1 MWIQPESAFRAG
13 LHLTDL
19 FGSMLLAHAD
29 AAQRLHFLAG
39 RLLLGATSSCLRSH
53 ALRQDDVLYAVDRAE
68 LDNRLNLMMEA
79 GAEGCVT
86 ILQGLIDE
94 VGAAQMRWV
103 RSSLAMGSE
112 AGQPVLRLAFSGPDP
127 VTLALRRGVRSRLSA
142 GG

>member
-1 MWIQPESAFRAG
+1 MWIQPESALRAS

-19 FGSMLLAHAD
+19 FGSLLLAQAD

-39 RLLLGATSSCLRSH
+39 RLLLGATSSCLRGH

-68 LDNRLNLMMEA
+68 LDNRLNLMIEA

-94 VGAAQMRWV
+94 AGAAQMRWV
-103 RSSLAMGSE
+103 RSVFAAGE
-112 AGQPVLRLAFSGPDP
+112 AGHPALRLAFSGPDP
-127 VTLALRRGVRSRLSA
+127 LTLALRQGVRARLSA

>member
-1 MWIQPESAFRAG
+1 MWIPAEPAFRAS
-13 LHLTDL
+13 LYFTDL
-19 FGSMLLAHAD
+19 FGSVLLAHAD

-39 RLLLGATSSCLRSH
+39 RLLLGATSSCLRSQV
-53 ALRQDDVLYAVDRAE
+53 LRKDDVLYAVDRAE

-94 VGAAQMRWV
+94 VGAAQMRWA
-103 RSSLAMGSE
+103 RSLFAQGEGEHS
-112 AGQPVLRLAFSGPDP
+112 VLRLGFSDSEPLSLD
-127 VTLALRRGVRSRLSA
+127 LRQDVRARLSA

>member
-1 MWIQPESAFRAG
+1 MWIQPESAHRAS
-13 LHLTDL
+13 LHLTEL
-19 FGSMLLAHAD
+19 FGSLLLAQAD

-39 RLLLGATSSCLRSH
+39 RLLLGATSSCLRSQ

-68 LDNRLNLMMEA
+68 LDNRLNLMLEA

-94 VGAAQMRWV
+94 SAAAQQRWV
-103 RSSLAMGSE
+103 RNVFAGAE
-112 AGQPVLRLAFSGPDP
+112 AGHPVLRLAFSGPDP
-127 VTLALRRGVRSRLSA
+127 VTQALRRAVRARLSA